1 MRPMS
6 DDEVLA
12 FMCEGSK
19 TGKLAV
25 TRKDGRPHVSPIWFD
40 LDESTGHLVFVTQ
53 AESVKGRCIKRDPRV
68 SICVDVQ
75 EMPFDFARVDGT
87 ATWTPY
93 EDDPD
98 AMVHWATET
107 CRRYVGDERAE
118 EFGRRNAHPSE
129 MLVRVTPTNLLGAFG
144 VSD

>member
-6 DDEVLA
+6 PDEVLA

-40 LDESTGHLVFVTQ
+40 LDSATGELVFVTQ
-53 AESVKGRCIKRDPRV
+53 MESVKGRCIRRDPRV

-87 ATWTPY
+87 ASWASY
-93 EDDPD
+93 GDDPE
-98 AMVHWATET
+98 AMLHWATET
-107 CRRYVGDERAE
+107 CRRYVGDERAD
-118 EFGRRNAHPSE
+118 EFGRRNADPVE
-129 MLVRVTPTNLLGAFG
+129 MLVRVTPTNLIGAYG

>member
-6 DDEVLA
+6 PDEVLA
-12 FMCEGSK
+12 FACEGSK

-40 LDESTGHLVFVTQ
+40 LDAETGELVFVTQ

>member
-6 DDEVLA
+6 DEEVLA

-40 LDESTGHLVFVTQ
+40 LDSATGELVFVTQ
-53 AESVKGRCIKRDPRV
+53 AASVKGRCIVRDPRV

-87 ATWTPY
+87 AICTPY

-98 AMVHWATET
+98 AMLYWATET
-107 CRRYVGDERAE
+107 CRRYVGDERAD

-129 MLVRVTPTNLLGAFG
+129 LLVRVTPTNMLGAFG